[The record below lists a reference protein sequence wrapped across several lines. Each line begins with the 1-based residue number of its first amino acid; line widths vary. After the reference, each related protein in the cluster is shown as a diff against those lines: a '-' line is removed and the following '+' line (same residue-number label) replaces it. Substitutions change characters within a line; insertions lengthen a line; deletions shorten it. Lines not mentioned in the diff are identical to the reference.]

1 MKVISIDLG
10 GTSGRVVL
18 VEKKGSKLSL
28 REIARFR
35 TRGMFLPTK
44 ERNLLVW
51 NTPKFYEELLNI
63 LNGLEEDVESLGID
77 SWGVDFVLL
86 DSKGRLMFL
95 PYHYRDERIMGVME
109 IVIEKLGRRKIYEET
124 AIQFMPI
131 NTLYQLYSMI
141 MSNDPLLDIART
153 FLMIA
158 DLFNY
163 WLSGET
169 VCEYTLA
176 TTSQCY
182 SVPKN
187 EWAFDILRDLSIP
200 IDIFPEVVKPG
211 TVLGKAK
218 NIAKNIKVIATAC
231 HDTASAV
238 VAVPFEGEGIYIS
251 SGTWSLIGIESDEPI
266 VNEKSLLNDFTNE
279 GGVGKIRFLKNTTG
293 MWILEEC
300 NREWNL
306 NYSEIMKKASSAKPF
321 IAFIDPDDERY
332 LLPGEMTKK
341 ISEYLKE
348 TNQNIP
354 ENIGEF
360 ARLIFENL
368 AFNYKWV
375 IEKLEEIVER
385 SFDTIYIV
393 GGASRN
399 DLVNQFTA
407 NVTGKRVVAGPYE
420 ATSLGNAMIQLITI
434 GEISDMKEAR
444 KLIKES
450 FPCREFLPEETGIW
464 EDKYYQWRKKV
475 GK

>member
-63 LNGLEEDVESLGID
+63 LNGLEEDVKSLGID

-131 NTLYQLYSMI
+131 NTLYQLYSMV

-187 EWAFDILRDLSIP
+187 EWAFDILRALSIP
-200 IDIFPEVVKPG
+200 TDIFPEVVKPG

-218 NIAKNIKVIATAC
+218 NIEKDIKVIATAC

-306 NYSEIMKKASSAKPF
+306 NYSEIIKKASSAKPF
-321 IAFIDPDDERY
+321 IAFIDPDDGRY
-332 LLPGEMTKK
+332 LLPGGMTKK

-420 ATSLGNAMIQLITI
+420 ATSLGNAVIQLITLC
-434 GEISDMKEAR
+434 EISDMKEAR

-450 FPCREFLPEETGIW
+450 FPCREFLPEEASLW
-464 EDKYYQWRKKV
+464 EDKYYQWRKRV